1 MNAKYEPLFQSL
13 TFKCGMTLD
22 NRLVMAPMT
31 HFSSL
36 EDGTASEAELKYYA
50 RRTKGLGMV
59 ITACAYITPNGKGF
73 AGEPAADRDEVVSS
87 LAKVAASIQ
96 QNGTKAILQLNHGG
110 RRCDPAMVPD
120 GDVIGPS
127 PVAYARPDRIQPPVP
142 REMSDAE
149 IREMVKAFGESVRRA
164 IEAGFDGVELHG
176 ANGYLLQQFFSPHSN
191 RRTDDWGGDIG
202 KRMQFPLAVVEE
214 VLRVREKHAQKP
226 FVLGYRFS
234 PEEPET
240 PGITMDDTL
249 VLVDHLANTGLDYL
263 HVSLGDFWSNP
274 RRGAKGYSERSRL
287 ELIKQKVGDRI
298 PVIGVGSI
306 FTPDDAM
313 DAYGTGID
321 LVALGRELI
330 IEPDWVEKVVS
341 GHESLLM
348 TSLDPKL
355 KEELVIPDEL
365 WNEIMNTPNWF
376 PVKTAAL

>member
-1 MNAKYEPLFQSL
+1 MNGKYEPLFQSHK
-13 TFKCGMTLD
+13 FKCGLEVD

-36 EDGTASEAELKYYA
+36 EDGTSSEAELQYYT
-50 RRTKGLGMV
+50 RRSQGLGMI

-73 AGEPAADRDEVVSS
+73 AGEPSAASDEVIPS
-87 LAKVAASIQ
+87 LAKVAAAIK

-127 PVAYARPDRIQPPVP
+127 PVAYARPDRVQLPVP
-142 REMSDAE
+142 REMSAE
-149 IREMVKAFGESVRRA
+149 EIEAMVKAFGESVRRA

-191 RRTDDWGGDIG
+191 RRTDDWGGSIRN
-202 KRMQFPLAVVEE
+202 RMNFPLAVVEE
-214 VLRVREKHAQKP
+214 ITRVREKYATKP

-240 PGITMDDTL
+240 PGITMDETL
-249 VLVDHLANTGLDYL
+249 LLVDELANTGLDYL

-274 RRGAKGYSERSRL
+274 KRGAKGYSERSRL
-287 ELIKQKVGDRI
+287 EIIKKQTGDRI

-306 FTPDDAM
+306 FTPDDAL
-313 DAYGTGID
+313 DAYNTGID
-321 LVALGRELI
+321 LVAIGRELI
-330 IEPDWVEKVVS
+330 IEPDWIDKVRS
-341 GHESLLM
+341 GNEGSLM
-348 TSLDPKL
+348 TRLDPSL
-355 KEELVIPDEL
+355 KEELVIPEEL
-365 WNEIMNTPNWF
+365 WSEIMGTPNWF
-376 PVKTAAL
+376 PVKAANP